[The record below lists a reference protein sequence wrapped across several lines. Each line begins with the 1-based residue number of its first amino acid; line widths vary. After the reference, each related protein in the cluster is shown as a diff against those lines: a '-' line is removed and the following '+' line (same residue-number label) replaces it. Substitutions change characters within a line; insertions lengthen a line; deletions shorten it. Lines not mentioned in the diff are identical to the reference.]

1 MSSSSEVR
9 RIIDDG
15 VAAWER
21 EHFEVALSTFEEVLA
36 DHPYFAD
43 VHNKAGLCL
52 AMMGR
57 AEEALGHF
65 DTALDINPAYA
76 EAHLNRGII
85 LNELG
90 RHEEARVALAKA
102 GEIDTEDST
111 VFPSEL
117 GNQLADAHAKLGD
130 LYLQAGFPV
139 AAAEHFAEALEVR
152 PRFQD
157 IRYRYAEALVR
168 LGRLEEARA
177 ELDTVLEA
185 RPHMAEVRIRL
196 GVVLQRLGDR
206 DRAIQEWRRCAA
218 DDPEDMRPRA
228 YLASVGA
235 ALEGEAGEEREGD

>member
-1 MSSSSEVR
+1 MSPNSEVR

-21 EHFEVALSTFEEVLA
+21 EHFEEALSTFEKVLE

-57 AEEALGHF
+57 AEEALAHF

-90 RHEEARVALAKA
+90 RHEEAKVALAKA
-102 GEIDTEDST
+102 GEIDTRDST
-111 VFPSEL
+111 LFPSEL
-117 GNQLADAHAKLGD
+117 GNELADAHAKLGD
-130 LYLQAGFPV
+130 LYLVAGFPEKAV
-139 AAAEHFAEALEVR
+139 DHFRQALEVR

-157 IRYRYAEALVR
+157 IRSRYAEALIQ
-168 LGRLEEARA
+168 LGELPKARE
-177 ELDTVLEA
+177 ELDTVLHA
-185 RPHMAEVRIRL
+185 RPHMAEARIRL
-196 GVVLQRLGDR
+196 GVVLQRLGEKE
-206 DRAIQEWRRCAA
+206 RAVEEWRRCAA

-235 ALEGEAGEEREGD
+235 ADLEDGEGKEADG

>member
-1 MSSSSEVR
+1 M
-9 RIIDDG
+9 
-15 VAAWER
+15 AAWER
-21 EHFEVALSTFEEVLA
+21 EHFEEALSRFQEVLE

-90 RHEEARVALAKA
+90 RHEEAKVALAKA
-102 GEIDTEDST
+102 GEIDTRDST
-111 VFPSEL
+111 LFPSEL
-117 GNQLADAHAKLGD
+117 GNELADAHAKLGD
-130 LYLQAGFPV
+130 LYLVAGFPEKAV
-139 AAAEHFAEALEVR
+139 EHFRQALDVR

-157 IRYRYAEALVR
+157 IRTRYAEALIQ
-168 LGRLEEARA
+168 LGELPEAREA
-177 ELDTVLEA
+177 LDAVLHA
-185 RPHMAEVRIRL
+185 RPHMAEARIRL
-196 GVVLQRLGDR
+196 GVVLQRLGEEE
-206 DRAIQEWRRCAA
+206 RAILEWRRCAA

-235 ALEGEAGEEREGD
+235 SLDDGGLRGDAPS